1 MNRIFYEKVTW
12 FEKMTETENPH
23 LYHIGG
29 FLEAIKM
36 GGNQGSLLPLINM
49 IRNEH
54 DDKKRKELKKG
65 LPVIMWQGTFSRRS
79 KEFILGLSG
88 VLCIDIDHLST
99 EEYTRIKNEL
109 SLEPWV
115 IAIFRSPSADGLKVL
130 VKTDVS
136 VVAIYEN
143 CYRQLKA
150 MIETTHKCK
159 ADNNCINYGQGC
171 YTSYDP
177 DIFVNP
183 NPQELHLEYDPAFE
197 ITPTT
202 TQQASAHT
210 PAAPKPISPV
220 NLFLGQLG
228 NGLSDEEIIEI
239 AHKRFARY
247 PNNYTD
253 GYRTKAIFVQAA
265 TFCKAGIPMEKA
277 LVYLKEHFLPTSYDE
292 GKLEYETSR
301 AYAKWN
307 DHFGTERGNYR
318 P

>member
-79 KEFILGLSG
+79 KECILGLSG
-88 VLCIDIDHLST
+88 VLCIDIDHLSS
-99 EEYTRIKNEL
+99 EEYARIKKEL

-159 ADNNCINYGQGC
+159 ADKNCINYGQGC

-177 DIFVNP
+177 DIYINP
-183 NPQELHLEYDPAFE
+183 NPQELHLEYNPAFD

-202 TQQASAHT
+202 TQPGIAQKSAS
-210 PAAPKPISPV
+210 PKPISQM

-239 AHKRFARY
+239 ADKRFARY
-247 PNNYTD
+247 PKRYTD
-253 GYRTKAIFVQAA
+253 GYRTKSIFVQAS
-265 TFCKAGIPMEKA
+265 TLCKAGIPKEKA
-277 LVYLKEHFLPTSYDE
+277 MEYLKEHYLPTGYDE
-292 GKLEYETSR
+292 WKLEYETAR
-301 AYAKWN
+301 AYDKWST
-307 DHFGTERGNYR
+307 HYGTERGNYR